1 MTRIL
6 ASGSKAISKLVKGR
20 WAPWLIGPAIGLSFG
35 ALGLEAH
42 DVWRTLRS
50 SPVSTAAMERVTDLP
65 LEKEASNAVG
75 AIDESPQENTRMGRW
90 KRAVE
95 AALKDA
101 GSRQG
106 EDANGARAIGN
117 AESKPPQEK
126 GAAELKHHRNR
137 RAARHLKTCRK
148 RRRTRGTTRGKGS
161 VPSPQARS
169 STLMSLSGT
178 LDRT

>member
-126 GAAELKHHRNR
+126 GAAEAQAPQKQESGPTPQDVQKKETDAGND
-137 RAARHLKTCRK
+137 T
-148 RRRTRGTTRGKGS
+148 GKGFNPFAAS
-161 VPSPQARS
+161 PVYRPS
-169 STLMSLSGT
+169 
-178 LDRT
+178 